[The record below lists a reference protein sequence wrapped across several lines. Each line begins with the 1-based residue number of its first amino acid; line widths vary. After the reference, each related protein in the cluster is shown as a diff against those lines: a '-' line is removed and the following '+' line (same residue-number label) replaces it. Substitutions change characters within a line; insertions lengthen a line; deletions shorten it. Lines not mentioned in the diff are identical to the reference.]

1 MNTNSDE
8 SMITVPLGLRIIA
21 LALRAAFV
29 GVLIVLVARVS
40 SPLNETIWTA
50 YDTPGDLV
58 RVIVGLVAC
67 LWMLHSVFTSPKD
80 AEAYRTWIYLGL
92 FVTPFAL
99 ASVIA
104 SW

>member
-1 MNTNSDE
+1 MSPNPSERMTS
-8 SMITVPLGLRIIA
+8 VPFGLRIVA

-50 YDTPGDLV
+50 YDTPGDFI
-58 RVIVGLVAC
+58 RVVVGLAAC
-67 LWMLHSVFTSPKD
+67 LWMLHSVFTVPKD

-92 FVTPFAL
+92 FVTPVAL
-99 ASVIA
+99 AGIIA
-104 SW
+104 CW